1 MIDYIM
7 WFLISSLM
15 LVSGGSMI
23 YWLVTEMP
31 VLLRIKHEQLYK
43 QWRDR

>member
-15 LVSGGSMI
+15 LVSGGYLI
-23 YWLVTEMP
+23 YWLVMEMP
-31 VLLRIKHEQLYK
+31 VLRRIRQERLYK
-43 QWRDR
+43 RWKDR